1 MAELTDRQTTLTAL
15 LGRFTAE
22 NPAAPGLASTD
33 PAEIGEYLVRN
44 APPGAAQKWL
54 ADLMASLAP
63 PKSRLTPGVLALAA
77 AGLITALALIWGIFF
92 TPGFL
97 PSLADPAHA
106 RGLITFLFAF
116 ATIAVVVISVIAT
129 FWVRI
134 DEVEKR
140 ATLSKEVL
148 TILIGIMGTILGFY
162 FGADNA
168 ALTPTDTAPTETA
181 PPTQ

>member
-1 MAELTDRQTTLTAL
+1 MSELTERQAALNAL
-15 LGRFTAE
+15 LGRFAADNPTA
-22 NPAAPGLASTD
+22 PALTSTD
-33 PAEIGEYLVRN
+33 PAEIGEHLVRN
-44 APPGAAQKWL
+44 AAPGTSQRWL
-54 ADLMASLAP
+54 ADLMATIAP

-77 AGLITALALIWGIFF
+77 AGIITGLALIWGIFF

-97 PSLADPAHA
+97 QSLADPAHA

-129 FWVRI
+129 FWVKI

-162 FGADNA
+162 FGADSA
-168 ALTPTDTAPTETA
+168 TPPPA
-181 PPTQ
+181 PPENIAPNQ